1 MLHSLTIHNVVIIDH
16 LHLDFR
22 SGFSVLTGET
32 GAGKSILLQ
41 ALSLVLGERA
51 PSGFVRCPD
60 KEASITASFS
70 LDPDSPLLSTLQD
83 QGWTPVD
90 TLIIRRLLTADGKS
104 RAFMNEQPVTLGFL
118 KTIASQLVEIHG
130 QFDHLLEIST
140 HQETLDT
147 YGHLQ
152 EPLALTAQFFKA
164 WKESSQKLEALQKSL
179 KDSEE
184 RLEFLDFSLTEL
196 EHLNPHPQE
205 EETLLEKR
213 QLLMGF
219 EKRATTLKSIR
230 EALTEPL
237 SVETSLRTAY
247 RPLTKLTQN
256 RDLFQNLET
265 SLENAIN
272 VTQEM
277 MEHLSQLEFDFA
289 QESQD
294 SLEDVENRLS
304 ALRSMARKHGK
315 TPEELPVL
323 LEDFREEKLLLKR
336 GSEEILLLEKEAILH
351 KNSYEKAATALRTHR
366 EESALTLSTKVQ
378 EQLHPLKLPHVT
390 FEVHFHDLAESQWT
404 SQGKERLEFWVSTNL
419 GLVPGPLKNVASG
432 GELSRIMLALKV
444 ILKEQKRVPT
454 LIFDEI
460 DTGLGG
466 AVASAMGERLKT
478 LSKNTQLFAITHSPQ
493 LAAHAHHHW
502 HVEKM
507 QTEGSTQTKVMSL
520 TSLENR
526 LEEIA
531 RMLSGKHITPEAR
544 AAAFELMKGAQD
556 AP

>member
-41 ALSLVLGERA
+41 ALSLVLGERV

-60 KEASITASFS
+60 KEASITAAFH
-70 LDPDSPLLSTLQD
+70 LDSDSPLIPTLQN
-83 QGWTPVD
+83 QGWVLED

-104 RAFMNEQPVTLGFL
+104 RTFMNDQPVTLGFL

-130 QFDHLLEIST
+130 QFDHLLEVST

-152 EPLALTAQFFKA
+152 DTLMLTSTSFRDWKA
-164 WKESSQKLEALQKSL
+164 SSQKLEDLQKSL

-184 RLEFLDFSLTEL
+184 RLEFLDFSLAEL
-196 EHLNPHPQE
+196 EQLNPLPQE

-213 QLLMGF
+213 QRLMGF
-219 EKRATTLKSIR
+219 EKRASTLRSIQD
-230 EALTEPL
+230 ALTEPL
-237 SVETSLRTAY
+237 SVEAALRAAY

-256 RDLFQNLET
+256 RELFQHLET
-265 SLENAIN
+265 SLENAITA
-272 VTQEM
+272 TQEVM
-277 MEHLSQLEFDFA
+277 AHLAQLEIDLA
-289 QESQD
+289 RESSN
-294 SLEDVENRLS
+294 SLEDVEARLS
-304 ALRSMARKHGK
+304 SLRAMARKHGK
-315 TPEELPVL
+315 TPEELPLL
-323 LEDFREEKLLLKR
+323 LEHFRQEKLLLKK
-336 GSEEILLLEKEAILH
+336 GGEEISLLEKEVISH
-351 KNSYEKAATALRTHR
+351 KKAYEDAAALLRIQR
-366 EESALTLSTKVQ
+366 EEKALTLSKKVQ

-390 FEVHFHDLAESQWT
+390 FDVHFHDLTESQWT
-404 SQGKERLEFWVSTNL
+404 ATGKERLEFWVSTNL
-419 GLVPGPLKNVASG
+419 GLAPGPLKSVASG

-444 ILKEQKRVPT
+444 ILKEQKRVST

-466 AVASAMGERLKT
+466 AVASAMGERLKA

-502 HVEKM
+502 HVEKI
-507 QTEGSTQTKVMSL
+507 QTEGTTQTKVIPLS
-520 TSLENR
+520 SAENR

-531 RMLSGKHITPEAR
+531 RMLSGKHITTEAR
-544 AAAFELMKGAQD
+544 AAAFELIKGAQD
-556 AP
+556 A